1 MAHMH
6 RFYVLPEEHAGAE
19 CDLPKEEAHHALR
32 VARLRAGDRV
42 ALFDGRGWE
51 GQGPIVHAGKK
62 DITVSVEESRTE
74 PQADSPLVLAQAWL
88 HRGAPLEF
96 IIRHGAELGVTTF
109 CFFRAVHSEKAPSI
123 HPKWEKLAIEAC
135 KQCGRLWLPEFHIAK
150 DMAEVLEESSGTVLL
165 ASMDEPPQ
173 PLATVLKDAES
184 VTLLVGPEGD
194 FTPQENAL
202 ALREGARPI
211 SLGSTTFRSEMAAVV
226 ALSLIQYQ
234 RGALGPLA

>member
-1 MAHMH
+1 MAHLH
-6 RFYVLPEEHAGAE
+6 RFYVSPDDHGDAE
-19 CDLPKEEAHHALR
+19 CALPRDEAHHALR
-32 VARLRAGDRV
+32 VARLRVGDRV

-62 DITVSVEESRTE
+62 EVTVSVEESRTE
-74 PQADSPLVLAQAWL
+74 AQPDTPVVLAQAWL

-96 IIRHGAELGVTTF
+96 IIRHGTELGVTAF
-109 CFFRAVHSEKAPSI
+109 CFFRAVHSEKAPKINS
-123 HPKWEKLAIEAC
+123 KWERLAIEVC

-150 DMAEVLEESSGTVLL
+150 DLSAVLEESSGTVLL
-165 ASMDEPPQ
+165 ASMDETPQ
-173 PLATVLKDAES
+173 PLAAVLEGAKS

-194 FTPQENAL
+194 FAEWENAL

-211 SLGSTTFRSEMAAVV
+211 SLGTTTFRSEMAAVV

-234 RGALGPLA
+234 QGTLGPLA